1 MILRKLFLNVRLL
14 KAKVALAVK
23 DLEVKGDQKGGHTE
37 SSEDDERNRVV
48 VRDELGA
55 GGLGGDDG
63 WIVGVDARQN
73 TSDKLRNEAEADVL
87 NPEDKAVGRA
97 ENLLVDDLRNR
108 WP

>member
-1 MILRKLFLNVRLL
+1 M
-14 KAKVALAVK
+14 ALAVK
-23 DLEVKGDQKGGHTE
+23 NLEVKGDQKGGHTE

-55 GGLGGDDG
+55 GRLGGDDG
-63 WIVGVDARQN
+63 WVVGVDARQN

-87 NPEDKAVGRA
+87 NPEDKAVGLA